1 MIFHGC
7 EFLQISYQYVGFKNM
22 YIPNSFIS
30 FQILEI
36 ELKKIS
42 VSQLGYFSLLFYQYN
57 LLLLVNYHSIF

>member
-36 ELKKIS
+36 ELKKYPLANLDIL
-42 VSQLGYFSLLFYQYN
+42 VYCFINIIFYY
-57 LLLLVNYHSIF
+57 L